1 MSLISGAIKTG
12 VPTLDLKAV
21 PWASPYRMLLG
32 EEQST
37 AEARLQQVWWL
48 TLMFASPKSASL
60 MSMWSIPHKMFSGLM
75 SRWAMPATCA
85 VSVVWRDLAD
95 GLVGQTLAVEEA

>member
-1 MSLISGAIKTG
+1 MGIPLQKL
-12 VPTLDLKAV
+12 V
-21 PWASPYRMLLG
+21 G

-95 GLVGQTLAVEEA
+95 GLVGQTLAVQKA